1 MATQTKKNNGEVNL
15 IDIFFY
21 LLGYWPWFI
30 LSVLIFV
37 GLAYYK
43 FEKTDKTYF
52 KSATVLIKDPSE
64 KAYSASLDRYD
75 SYINKV
81 NVTSEIYR
89 FRAKSLLAI
98 VAERSHADVSYRVP
112 EGLHMKE
119 LYTSSPVLVSFVDAS
134 PSAWYSFKMTP
145 VDGSNVDITDFS
157 AAAGKHRVA
166 LGDTVAIGGITMV
179 FNSTRSLSPQAYGQP
194 IDVTKTPLKS
204 AASRIGSNLGIRQL
218 EEDAPILQL
227 SLKDSSPERAQVVL
241 SALIDTYNDESIN
254 DKVQVAL
261 NTESFI
267 DERIGIIVSEL
278 GDVEADMEK
287 FKIANDMVLGVGTTA
302 GEYAS
307 ERKEYNYEALN
318 LENQLQM
325 AQFVRDYLLD
335 PSHEAELIPAN
346 TGISNA
352 QIEAQISQYNT
363 LRLRRNRLVGEGG
376 ESNPVIA
383 EMAAEM
389 QQTKLSIVR
398 SIDNYMKDL
407 QVKKDDY
414 RKRESGARGKLNTIP
429 SKEREYLSI
438 ARQQNVK
445 EALYTFLL
453 NRREENAITR
463 AMADDNAMIIDD
475 PDGSNAP
482 IAPGRNKFLVLG
494 FLVGLA
500 LPAMWLL
507 VKLFVDTKVRTRR
520 ELTEAVT
527 IPFLGEIPLDSEYQ
541 KMQKK
546 GEKKIMVKE
555 RPDGITA
562 ESFSILR
569 TNLHFVRHN
578 GQPVQVLTLT
588 SFNESSGK
596 TFIAANLA
604 LSIKKTGKKV
614 AMLDLDIR
622 KASLSKLFN
631 CKKFGVTNYLSDP
644 TVNVDDIIQTDNLY
658 GDIDIVAAGPVAPNP
673 AELLAD
679 SRLDELVDALK
690 SRYDIVIVDNVPVGI
705 VADAKISNRVSD
717 ATIFVARSGRI
728 DRRQLQDLEDLYQN
742 KELTN
747 MLLVLNGTET
757 NSLGYNYGYGYGYGY
772 GRRYGYGYDSGS
784 SYYGDN
790 KEKKWYEKLLKRN
803 GKHHHHHH
811 KKTDNK

>member
-21 LLGYWPWFI
+21 LLGYWPWFV

-75 SYINKV
+75 TFINKV

-89 FRAKSLLAI
+89 FRAKGLLAK
-98 VAERSHADVSYRVP
+98 VVTSTNADVSYKIP

-119 LYTSSPVLVSFVDAS
+119 LYIESPVLVSFIDA
-134 PSAWYSFKMTP
+134 PQSAWYSFDMTP
-145 VDGSNVDITDFS
+145 VSENAVEVSYFSGST
-157 AAAGKHRVA
+157 GKQRVA
-166 LGDTVAIGGITMV
+166 MGDTVKINGVQMV
-179 FNSTRSLSPQAYGQP
+179 FRATDYLNAQSMGQH
-194 IDVTKTPLKS
+194 IQVTKS
-204 AASRIGSNLGIRQL
+204 SVASVASRIGGSLGIRQL

-227 SLKDSSPERAQVVL
+227 SMKDSSPLKAQIL
-241 SALIDTYNDESIN
+241 LTALINSYNDESIN
-254 DKVQVAL
+254 DKIQVAL
-261 NTESFI
+261 NTERFI
-267 DERIGIIVSEL
+267 DERIKIIEGEL
-278 GDVEADMEK
+278 GEVEADMEK
-287 FKIANDMVLGVGTTA
+287 FKISNDMVLGVGSTA
-302 GEYAS
+302 GEYAN
-307 ERKEYNYEALN
+307 ERREYNYEALN
-318 LENQLQM
+318 LENQIQM
-325 AQFVRDYLLD
+325 AQFIRDYLLD
-335 PSHEAELIPAN
+335 PTHETELIPAN

-352 QIEAQISQYNT
+352 QIEAQIAQYNS

-376 ESNPVIA
+376 DSNPVIA
-383 EMAAEM
+383 EMASTM
-389 QQTKLSIVR
+389 QQTKMSIVR
-398 SIDNYMKDL
+398 SIDNYMRDL
-407 QVKKDDY
+407 QVKKDDF
-414 RKRESGARGKLNTIP
+414 RKRETGARGRLNSIP
-429 SKEREYLSI
+429 SKERQYQSI
-438 ARQQNVK
+438 ARQVSIK
-445 EALYTFLL
+445 ETLYNFLL

-463 AMADDNAMIIDD
+463 AMVDDNAMIIDD

-507 VKLFVDTKVRTRR
+507 VKLFADTKVRTRR

-541 KMQKK
+541 KLHKK
-546 GEKKIMVKE
+546 GEKKVMVKE
-555 RPDGITA
+555 KPDGITA

-569 TNLHFVRHN
+569 TNLHFVRNN
-578 GQPVQVLTLT
+578 GQPVKVLTLT

-604 LSIKKTGKKV
+604 MSIKKTGKKV

-622 KASLSKLFN
+622 KATLSKLFN

-679 SRLDELVDALK
+679 SRLDELVETLK
-690 SRYDIVIVDNVPVGI
+690 SRYDMVIVDNVPVGI

-757 NSLGYNYGYGYGYGY
+757 SSLGYNYGYGYGYGY

-811 KKTDNK
+811 KKADNK